1 MRITEARIFGLRIPF
16 VETFSHSAS
25 ARARSDSV
33 VVRVTAE
40 NGTVGYGEGVARP
53 YVTGETVES
62 FVSCVV
68 NELWPAVAS
77 ADYAQ
82 ITRSPDPFSAL
93 SSISESLPDHSANGV
108 IAGHGARTAVELAL
122 IDCLLRSERLS
133 LGEILPPKRPAVIYS
148 GVITSG
154 SIDAAVRHARY
165 FKLFGIKHIK
175 IKIDAANPVERVA
188 AIRRAVGPDVS
199 LRVDAN
205 GAFEPVTASGV
216 LSSLGELGVA
226 VAEQPIPRGDPAEL
240 ARLSSESPIPIM
252 ADESLVTLA
261 DARALTATRACEY
274 FNLRLSKCGG
284 IIRTL
289 QMARLAE
296 NAGLRVQLGS
306 HVGETAIL
314 SAAGRHVAAYI
325 DQVEFVEGSYGKLLL
340 AEDIS
345 RDSIVFGHGG
355 AAPLLRGPGLGI
367 RVREEV
373 LRKYAHNIITL
384 VSSAGLRSRQRRNK
398 NVSTDEERHPSA
410 GTTRKSSPRKVCH
423 GSGNCS
429 ARLFVQAADKE
440 RKDRFRTA
448 TRLCGHSH
456 GE

>member
-1 MRITEARIFGLRIPF
+1 MRITEARIFCLRIPF
-16 VETFSHSAS
+16 VEAFSHSAS
-25 ARARSDSV
+25 ARACSDSIIV
-33 VVRVTAE
+33 SVTAE
-40 NGTVGYGEGVARP
+40 DGSVGYGEGVARP

-62 FVSCVV
+62 LVSCVV
-68 NELWPAVAS
+68 NELWPVAAR

-82 ITRSPDPFSAL
+82 IARSRDPFLAL
-93 SSISESLPDHSANGV
+93 SSISESLPDHAANGV

-133 LGEILPPKRPAVIYS
+133 LGEILPAKRPTVIYS
-148 GVITSG
+148 GVITAG

-165 FKLFGIKHIK
+165 FKLFGIKHLK
-175 IKIDAANPVERVA
+175 IKIDAVNPVERVA

-205 GAFEPVTASGV
+205 GAYDVKTANRV
-216 LSSLGELGVA
+216 LSALGALGVA
-226 VAEQPIPRGDPAEL
+226 VAEQPIPRCDPAEL
-240 ARLSSESPIPIM
+240 AQLSSDSPIPIM

-261 DARALTATRACEY
+261 DARALVAARACRY

-289 QMARLAE
+289 QMACLADR
-296 NAGLRVQLGS
+296 AGFRVQLGS

-314 SAAGRHVAAYI
+314 SAAGRHVAACL

-345 RDSIVFGHGG
+345 QDSIVFGHGG
-355 AAPLLRGPGLGI
+355 AAPLLRGLGLGI

-384 VSSAGLRSRQRRNK
+384 VSSARPALAEK
-398 NVSTDEERHPSA
+398 EEQ
-410 GTTRKSSPRKVCH
+410 KC
-423 GSGNCS
+423 
-429 ARLFVQAADKE
+429 LY
-440 RKDRFRTA
+440 
-448 TRLCGHSH
+448 
-456 GE
+456 